1 MTQNSQNSSYTL
13 IDSGNGL
20 KLEKFGEYTLLRPDP
35 QALWLP
41 SLSPKE
47 WHKMADA
54 EFNPAGGKTGEEKGQ
69 WKSKKQLPES
79 WVVDF
84 GVIKIFARLTPFK
97 HTGIFPEQFEN
108 WKWLKEK
115 IGAAVMGENS
125 NPARHASEI
134 KMLNLFAYSGGATS
148 LGLVEGV
155 HVTHV
160 DASKSAIKWAEQNA
174 ELNGVLDK
182 PVRWILEDAVSFV
195 KKEVRRGNKYD
206 IIVMD
211 PPSYGRGAKGEI
223 WKIEEAFLPLMDLV
237 KQLLSDNPIAVIVNG
252 YSAGYSSYA
261 YSQNLGD
268 LVSKYGGEVEHSEL
282 LIDEKNMT
290 RVLPAGIVARW
301 SK

>member
-1 MTQNSQNSSYTL
+1 MNQITYSL
-13 IDSGNGL
+13 IDSGDGM
-20 KLEKFGEYTLLRPDP
+20 KLEKFGQYTLLRPDP

-41 SLSPKE
+41 KLSTKE

-54 EFNPAGGKTGEEKGQ
+54 EFNPASPKSGEEKGQ
-69 WKSKKQLPES
+69 WKLKKQLPES

-84 GVIKIFARLTPFK
+84 DVIKMHARLTPFK

-108 WKWLKEK
+108 WKWLKQK
-115 IGAAVMGENS
+115 ISSAVMGEGGS
-125 NPARHASEI
+125 PARHAAEI
-134 KMLNLFAYSGGATS
+134 KMLNLFGYSGGATV

-182 PVRWILEDAVSFV
+182 PVRWILEDVVSFV

-237 KQLLSDNPIAVIVNG
+237 KQLLSDNPVAIIVNG

-261 YSQNLGD
+261 YSQNLD
-268 LVSKYGGEVEHSEL
+268 DIVAKYGGEIEHSEL
-282 LIDEKNMT
+282 LIDEESMT

>member
-1 MTQNSQNSSYTL
+1 
-13 IDSGNGL
+13 
-20 KLEKFGEYTLLRPDP
+20 
-35 QALWLP
+35 
-41 SLSPKE
+41 
-47 WHKMADA
+47 
-54 EFNPAGGKTGEEKGQ
+54 
-69 WKSKKQLPES
+69 
-79 WVVDF
+79 V
-84 GVIKIFARLTPFK
+84 
-97 HTGIFPEQFEN
+97 
-108 WKWLKEK
+108 
-115 IGAAVMGENS
+115 
-125 NPARHASEI
+125 
-134 KMLNLFAYSGGATS
+134 

-174 ELNGVLDK
+174 ELNGVLEK

-237 KQLLSDNPIAVIVNG
+237 KQLLSDNPVAIIING

-261 YSQNLGD
+261 YSQNLD
-268 LVSKYGGEVEHSEL
+268 DIVAKYGGEIEHSEL
-282 LIDEKNMT
+282 LIDEESMT